1 MPIVSRRRASGVM
14 YQFVCKFGGGR
25 GDGKKMAFTF
35 GRGDKISRW
44 LRVRPRGFLDWENR
58 EGVLTPELCDEH
70 KPQEGTPM
78 LLDQAT
84 VGNVSRAM
92 REINGFQWEG
102 DFKPMARQALKELLE
117 KRLEEE
123 MAEYLGVSRYEH
135 ASDRHDYRNG
145 HYLRHLLTEMGDIE
159 LLVPRSRK
167 GKFPTKLL
175 ERYARRCRSVDKVLL
190 ACFCLGLS
198 TRKAA
203 SVLAPVLQEKV
214 SATTISRIAQGL
226 NQEVDRYHSRR
237 LEDRYQYL
245 FFDGVVL
252 KSKGAVK
259 VQKKILL
266 CVFGITKEGRHE
278 MIDFYPAAS
287 ESGACWEAFLRDLYQ
302 RGLEGRACKLI
313 ATDGGTGLHQALQ
326 IVYPKIALQRCWAH
340 KSRNVLDKVKKT
352 DQPAVKKALNR
363 ISHAAN
369 RREATQAYWRFSS
382 RWKKTYPRAVACL
395 SQDLD
400 QLLSFFQIK
409 NSELYSRLRTTN
421 LIERAFREVR
431 RRTRPMGVMAH
442 THSIQRIVFAVF
454 HHLNENWRQQPSL
467 FTHNS

>member
-1 MPIVSRRRASGVM
+1 MRLEPA
-14 YQFVCKFGGGR
+14 
-25 GDGKKMAFTF
+25 T
-35 GRGDKISRW
+35 
-44 LRVRPRGFLDWENR
+44 LR
-58 EGVLTPELCDEH
+58 
-70 KPQEGTPM
+70 
-78 LLDQAT
+78 
-84 VGNVSRAM
+84 NVTRAM
-92 REINGFQWEG
+92 QEINGFEWEG
-102 DFKPMARQALKELLE
+102 DFKPRARRALKELLE

-123 MAEYLGVSRYEH
+123 MAEYLGLSRYEH
-135 ASDRHDYRNG
+135 ATDRHDYRNG
-145 HYLRHLLTEMGDIE
+145 HYVRHLLTEMGDLE

-167 GKFPTKLL
+167 GKFPFKLF

-203 SVLAPVLQEKV
+203 SVLVPVLGEKV
-214 SATTISRIAQGL
+214 SASTISRIAL
-226 NQEVDRYHSRR
+226 ELDQEVKLYHGRG
-237 LEDRYQYL
+237 LTDQYQYL

-266 CVFGITKEGRHE
+266 CAFGITVEGRHE
-278 MIDFYPAAS
+278 MIDFYPAPT
-287 ESGACWEAFLRDLYQ
+287 ESAACWESFLNDLYR
-302 RGLEGRACKLI
+302 RGLKGSLCQLI

-326 IVYPKIALQRCWAH
+326 IVYPKIVLQRCWAH
-340 KSRNVLDKVKKT
+340 KSRNILDKVKKI

-363 ISHAAN
+363 ISHAPN

-382 RWKKTYPRAVACL
+382 RFTQAYPRAVACL
-395 SQDLD
+395 KKDFD

-409 NSELYSRLRTTN
+409 NSQLWSRLRTTN

-442 THSIQRIVFAVF
+442 TQSLQRIVFAVF
-454 HHLNENWRQQPSL
+454 NHLNQNWSQHPL
-467 FTHNS
+467 KFTH